1 MGNRMFQFFYIYQI
15 WSSTIPQLTRS
26 VDHDVVHR
34 VEPKGVLVL
43 MITLLEEDAVQQA
56 VL

>member
-1 MGNRMFQFFYIYQI
+1 MGNQMFQFFHIYQI
-15 WSSTIPQLTRS
+15 WSSTIPQLARS